1 MYGLLFNVKPK
12 EGYLKHYLKEVDKL
26 NPILATYP
34 GLKWIDRFS
43 SLSDSRALLSL
54 QIWDS
59 KDAISA
65 WKYDKYH
72 LQAQDRGK
80 KENFQDY
87 RIRIGREF
95 INKLESVKSTSD
107 EMLQPSGSEF
117 FVLVNSTKEFK
128 SDSFVSYKSINR
140 NNAYVSVASTRGI
153 KSAVGLCTEASFF
166 TGVVSSSI
174 FKLTQNYSMKKRS
187 DKF

>member
-12 EGYLKHYLKEVDKL
+12 EGYLKHYLKEADKL

-65 WKYDKYH
+65 WKHDKYH

-80 KENFQDY
+80 KEYFQDY

-95 INKLESVKSTSD
+95 INKLESVNFVSE
-107 EMLQPSGSEF
+107 EMLKLSASEF

-128 SDSFVSYKSINR
+128 SGSFVSYKSINR
-140 NNAYVSVASTRGI
+140 KNAYVSVASTRGI
-153 KSAVGLCTEASFF
+153 KSAIGLCTEASFF
-166 TGVVSSSI
+166 TGVISSSI
-174 FKLTQNYSMKKRS
+174 FKLTQNYSMKKIR
-187 DKF
+187 

>member
-65 WKYDKYH
+65 WKHDKYH

-80 KENFQDY
+80 KEYFQDY

-95 INKLESVKSTSD
+95 INKLDSVNSAS
-107 EMLQPSGSEF
+107 EEVLQLSVSEF
-117 FVLVNSTKEFK
+117 FVLVNSTKQFK
-128 SDSFVSYKSINR
+128 SSSFVCYKSINR

-153 KSAVGLCTEASFF
+153 TSATSLCTEASFF
-166 TGVVSSSI
+166 SGVVSSSI
-174 FKLTQNYSMKKRS
+174 FELTQNYSMKKVR
-187 DKF
+187 